1 MKFLCIT
8 QKQPILFFLLSFL
21 FFKIERT
28 FMDKFTPR
36 TAFIAIIGCPNVG
49 KSTLLNLLLGEK
61 VAAVSKKPQTTRTRI
76 TGILTKENTQYVF
89 LDTPGMHK
97 PKTKLGDSMV
107 KAISTAVG
115 DVDAVLFVTEAK
127 NEITSIERAMLEKL
141 MRQGYP
147 VLLLVNK
154 SDTAKKGDILTTID
168 VFTKEFDFAAV
179 IPISALTGDNT
190 EVIFTELEPFVS
202 EGDWLFPSDMLT
214 DQPERVIVAETI
226 REKMLRLL
234 DDEVPHGTAVV
245 IEDFKD
251 IRGHLI
257 DVRAE
262 IYCEKAGH
270 KGIIIGKNG
279 AMMKKIGS
287 YAREDLEAFFGTK
300 VNLNLWVKVKEN
312 WRDSVAS
319 ITNFGLNSDE

>member
-1 MKFLCIT
+1 
-8 QKQPILFFLLSFL
+8 
-21 FFKIERT
+21 
-28 FMDKFTPR
+28 MDKLTPR

-49 KSTLLNLLLGEK
+49 KSTLLNHLLGEK
-61 VAAVSKKPQTTRTRI
+61 IAAVSKKPQTTRTRI

-97 PKTKLGDSMV
+97 PKTKLGDNMV

-127 NEITSIERAMLEKL
+127 NEITGVERAMLEKL
-141 MRQGYP
+141 TRQEYP
-147 VLLLVNK
+147 MILLVNK

-168 VFTKEFDFAAV
+168 LFTKEFKFEAV

-190 EVIFTELEPFVS
+190 EEIFRELDPFIS
-202 EGDWLFPSDMLT
+202 EGDWFFPSDMIT
-214 DQPERVIVAETI
+214 DQPERVIAAEVI
-226 REKMLRLL
+226 REKVLRLL

-245 IEDFKD
+245 IEDFRD

-257 DVRAE
+257 DIRAE

-279 AMMKKIGS
+279 AMMKKIGT

-312 WRDSVAS
+312 WRDSVVS
-319 ITNFGLNSDE
+319 IANFGLNTDE

>member
-1 MKFLCIT
+1 
-8 QKQPILFFLLSFL
+8 
-21 FFKIERT
+21 
-28 FMDKFTPR
+28 MDNLTPR

-49 KSTLLNLLLGEK
+49 KSTLLNHLLGEK
-61 VAAVSKKPQTTRTRI
+61 IAAVSKKPQTTRTRI

-97 PKTKLGDSMV
+97 PKTKLGDNMV

-127 NEITSIERAMLEKL
+127 NEITGVERAMLEKL
-141 MRQGYP
+141 TRQEYP
-147 VLLLVNK
+147 MILLVNK

-168 VFTKEFDFAAV
+168 LFTKEFKFEAV

-190 EVIFTELEPFVS
+190 EEIFRELDPFIS
-202 EGDWLFPSDMLT
+202 EGDWFFPSDMIT
-214 DQPERVIVAETI
+214 DQPERVIAAEVI

-245 IEDFKD
+245 IEDFRD

-257 DVRAE
+257 DIRAE

-279 AMMKKIGS
+279 AMMKKIGT

-312 WRDSVAS
+312 WRDSVVS
-319 ITNFGLNSDE
+319 IANFGLNTDE

>member
-1 MKFLCIT
+1 
-8 QKQPILFFLLSFL
+8 
-21 FFKIERT
+21 
-28 FMDKFTPR
+28 MDNLTPR

-49 KSTLLNLLLGEK
+49 KSTLLNHLLGEK
-61 VAAVSKKPQTTRTRI
+61 IAAVSKKPQTTRTRI

-97 PKTKLGDSMV
+97 PKTKLGDNMV

-127 NEITSIERAMLEKL
+127 NEITGVERAMLEKL
-141 MRQGYP
+141 SRQEYP
-147 VLLLVNK
+147 IILLVNK
-154 SDTAKKGDILTTID
+154 SDSAKKGDILTTID
-168 VFTKEFDFAAV
+168 LFTKEFKFEAV

-190 EVIFTELEPFVS
+190 EEIFRELEPFIS
-202 EGDWLFPSDMLT
+202 EGDWFFPSDMIT
-214 DQPERVIVAETI
+214 DQPERVIAAEVI

-245 IEDFKD
+245 IEDFRD
-251 IRGHLI
+251 VRGHLI
-257 DVRAE
+257 DIRAE

-279 AMMKKIGS
+279 AMMKKIGT

-312 WRDSVAS
+312 WRDSVVS
-319 ITNFGLNSDE
+319 IANFGLNTDE

>member
-1 MKFLCIT
+1 
-8 QKQPILFFLLSFL
+8 
-21 FFKIERT
+21 
-28 FMDKFTPR
+28 MDKFTPR

-49 KSTLLNLLLGEK
+49 KSTLLNRFLGEK
-61 VAAVSKKPQTTRTRI
+61 IAAVSKKPQTTRTRI

-97 PKTKLGDSMV
+97 PKTRLGDSMV

-127 NEITSIERAMLEKL
+127 GEVSSIEEQMLTKL
-141 MRQGYP
+141 TKQGYP
-147 VLLLVNK
+147 VILLVNK
-154 SDTAKKGDILTTID
+154 SDVAKKGDILTTID
-168 VFTKEFDFAAV
+168 AFAKKFEFASV
-179 IPISALTGDNT
+179 IPISAETGDNVDT
-190 EVIFTELEPFVS
+190 IFTELDPFIA
-202 EGDWLFPSDMLT
+202 EGDWMFPSDMIT
-214 DQPERVIVAETI
+214 DQPERVIAAEVI

-257 DVRAE
+257 DIRAE
-262 IYCEKAGH
+262 IYCEKEGH

-300 VNLNLWVKVKEN
+300 VNLNLWVKVKAN
-312 WRDSVAS
+312 WRDSIAS
-319 ITNFGLNSDE
+319 ITNFGLNSEE

>member
-1 MKFLCIT
+1 
-8 QKQPILFFLLSFL
+8 
-21 FFKIERT
+21 
-28 FMDKFTPR
+28 MDKFTPR

-49 KSTLLNLLLGEK
+49 KSTLLNRFLGEK

-127 NEITSIERAMLEKL
+127 GEMTSIEEQMLTKL
-141 MRQGYP
+141 QKQGYP
-147 VLLLVNK
+147 IILLINK
-154 SDTAKKGDILTTID
+154 SDIAKKGDILTTID
-168 VFTKEFDFAAV
+168 TFTKKFTFASV
-179 IPISALTGDNT
+179 IPISAETGDSVD
-190 EVIFTELEPFVS
+190 VIFDELEPFVA
-202 EGDWLFPSDMLT
+202 EGDWMFPSDMIT
-214 DQPERVIVAETI
+214 DQPERVIAAEVI

-257 DVRAE
+257 DIRAE
-262 IYCEKAGH
+262 IYCEKDGH

-279 AMMKKIGS
+279 AMMKKIGT

-319 ITNFGLNSDE
+319 ITNFGLNSEE

>member
-1 MKFLCIT
+1 
-8 QKQPILFFLLSFL
+8 
-21 FFKIERT
+21 
-28 FMDKFTPR
+28 MDKFTPR

-127 NEITSIERAMLEKL
+127 NEITSIERAMLERL
-141 MRQGYP
+141 MKQGYP

-319 ITNFGLNSDE
+319 ITNF

>member
-1 MKFLCIT
+1 
-8 QKQPILFFLLSFL
+8 
-21 FFKIERT
+21 
-28 FMDKFTPR
+28 MDKLTPR

-49 KSTLLNLLLGEK
+49 KSTLLNHLLGEK
-61 VAAVSKKPQTTRTRI
+61 IAAVSKKPQTTRTRI

-97 PKTKLGDSMV
+97 PKTKLGDNMV

-127 NEITSIERAMLEKL
+127 NEITGVERAMLEKL
-141 MRQGYP
+141 TRQEYP
-147 VLLLVNK
+147 IILLVNK
-154 SDTAKKGDILTTID
+154 SDSAKKGDILTTID
-168 VFTKEFDFAAV
+168 LFTREFKFEAV

-190 EVIFTELEPFVS
+190 EEIFRELDPFIS
-202 EGDWLFPSDMLT
+202 EGDWFFPSDMIT
-214 DQPERVIVAETI
+214 DQPERVIAAEVI

-245 IEDFKD
+245 IEDFRD

-257 DVRAE
+257 DIRAE

-279 AMMKKIGS
+279 AMMKKIGT

-312 WRDSVAS
+312 WRDSVVS
-319 ITNFGLNSDE
+319 IANFGLNTDE

>member
-1 MKFLCIT
+1 MK
-8 QKQPILFFLLSFL
+8 KE
-21 FFKIERT
+21 KI
-28 FMDKFTPR
+28 MDKLTPR

-49 KSTLLNLLLGEK
+49 KSTLLNHILGEK
-61 VAAVSKKPQTTRTRI
+61 IAAVSKKPQTTRTRI

-97 PKTKLGDSMV
+97 PKTKLGDNMV

-127 NEITSIERAMLEKL
+127 NEITGVERTMLEKL
-141 MRQGYP
+141 TKQGYP
-147 VLLLVNK
+147 LILIVNK
-154 SDTAKKGDILTTID
+154 SDTAKKVDILTTID
-168 VFTKEFDFAAV
+168 LFTKEFRFEAV
-179 IPISALTGDNT
+179 VPISALTGDN
-190 EVIFTELEPFVS
+190 VDKIFLELEPFIS
-202 EGDWLFPSDMLT
+202 EGDWMFPSDMIT
-214 DQPERVIVAETI
+214 DQPERVIAAEVI

-257 DVRAE
+257 DIRAE
-262 IYCEKAGH
+262 IYCEKPGH

-312 WRDSVAS
+312 WRDSVVS
-319 ITNFGLNSDE
+319 ITNFGLNSDV

>member
-1 MKFLCIT
+1 
-8 QKQPILFFLLSFL
+8 
-21 FFKIERT
+21 
-28 FMDKFTPR
+28 MDKSTPR

-127 NEITSIERAMLEKL
+127 NEVTSIERAMLEKL
-141 MRQGYP
+141 MKQGYP
-147 VLLLVNK
+147 IILLVNK

-190 EVIFTELEPFVS
+190 DVIFTELEPFIN

>member
-1 MKFLCIT
+1 
-8 QKQPILFFLLSFL
+8 
-21 FFKIERT
+21 
-28 FMDKFTPR
+28 MDNLTPR

-49 KSTLLNLLLGEK
+49 KSTLLNHLLGEK
-61 VAAVSKKPQTTRTRI
+61 IAAVSKKPQTTRTRI

-97 PKTKLGDSMV
+97 PKTKLGDNMV

-127 NEITSIERAMLEKL
+127 NEITGVERAMLEKL
-141 MRQGYP
+141 SRQEYP
-147 VLLLVNK
+147 IILLVNK
-154 SDTAKKGDILTTID
+154 SDSAKKGDILTTID
-168 VFTKEFDFAAV
+168 LFTKEFKFEAV

-190 EVIFTELEPFVS
+190 EEIFRELEPFIS
-202 EGDWLFPSDMLT
+202 EGDWFFPSDMIT
-214 DQPERVIVAETI
+214 DQPERVIAAEVI

-245 IEDFKD
+245 IEDFRD
-251 IRGHLI
+251 VRGHLI
-257 DVRAE
+257 DIRAE

-279 AMMKKIGS
+279 AMMKKIGT

-312 WRDSVAS
+312 WRDSTVS
-319 ITNFGLNSDE
+319 IANFGLNFDE

>member
-1 MKFLCIT
+1 MIHQKTNLC
-8 QKQPILFFLLSFL
+8 SE
-21 FFKIERT
+21 IEDKN
-28 FMDKFTPR
+28 MDKFTPR
-36 TAFIAIIGCPNVG
+36 TAFIAIVGCPNVG
-49 KSTLLNLLLGEK
+49 KSTLLNFLLGEK
-61 VAAVSKKPQTTRTRI
+61 IAAVSKKPQTTRTRI

-97 PKTKLGDSMV
+97 PKTKLGDNMV

-127 NEITSIERAMLEKL
+127 NEITSVERAMLEKL
-141 MRQGYP
+141 TKSGFP
-147 VLLLVNK
+147 IILLVNK
-154 SDTAKKGDILTTID
+154 SDSAKKGDILTTID
-168 VFTKEFDFAAV
+168 LFTKSFNFEAV
-179 IPISALTGDNT
+179 IPISALSGDN
-190 EVIFTELEPFVS
+190 VDKIFLELEPFIT
-202 EGDWLFPSDMLT
+202 EGDWLFPSDMIT
-214 DQPERVIVAETI
+214 DQPERVIAAEVI

-257 DVRAE
+257 DIRAE
-262 IYCEKAGH
+262 IFCEKAGH

-279 AMMKKIGS
+279 AMMKKIGT

-319 ITNFGLNSDE
+319 ITNFGLNSDV

>member
-1 MKFLCIT
+1 
-8 QKQPILFFLLSFL
+8 
-21 FFKIERT
+21 
-28 FMDKFTPR
+28 MDKFTPR

-49 KSTLLNLLLGEK
+49 KSTLLNRFLGEK

-97 PKTKLGDSMV
+97 PKTKLGDSMI

-127 NEITSIERAMLEKL
+127 GEMTSIEEQMLTKL
-141 MRQGYP
+141 QKQGYP
-147 VLLLVNK
+147 IILLINK
-154 SDTAKKGDILTTID
+154 SDIAKKGDILTTID
-168 VFTKEFDFAAV
+168 IFTKKFTFASV
-179 IPISALTGDNT
+179 IPISAETGDS
-190 EVIFTELEPFVS
+190 VDIIFDELEPFVA
-202 EGDWLFPSDMLT
+202 EGDWMFPSDMIT
-214 DQPERVIVAETI
+214 DQPERVIAAEVI

-257 DVRAE
+257 DIRAE
-262 IYCEKAGH
+262 IYCEKDGH

-279 AMMKKIGS
+279 AMMKKIGT

-300 VNLNLWVKVKEN
+300 VNLNLWLKVKEN

-319 ITNFGLNSDE
+319 ITNFGLNSEE

>member
-1 MKFLCIT
+1 
-8 QKQPILFFLLSFL
+8 
-21 FFKIERT
+21 
-28 FMDKFTPR
+28 MDKLTPR

-49 KSTLLNLLLGEK
+49 KSTLLNHILGEK
-61 VAAVSKKPQTTRTRI
+61 IAAVSKKPQTTRTRI

-97 PKTKLGDSMV
+97 PKTKLGDNMV

-115 DVDAVLFVTEAK
+115 DVDAVLFLTEAK
-127 NEITSIERAMLEKL
+127 NEITGVERTMLEKL
-141 MRQGYP
+141 TKQGYP
-147 VLLLVNK
+147 LLLIVNK

-168 VFTKEFDFAAV
+168 LFTKEFKFEAV
-179 IPISALTGDNT
+179 VPISAMTGDN
-190 EVIFTELEPFVS
+190 VDKIFLELEPFIS
-202 EGDWLFPSDMLT
+202 EGDWMFPSDMIT
-214 DQPERVIVAETI
+214 DQPERVIAAEVI

-257 DVRAE
+257 DIRAE
-262 IYCEKAGH
+262 IYCEKPGH

-312 WRDSVAS
+312 WRDSVVS
-319 ITNFGLNSDE
+319 ITNFGLNSDV

>member
-1 MKFLCIT
+1 
-8 QKQPILFFLLSFL
+8 
-21 FFKIERT
+21 
-28 FMDKFTPR
+28 MDNLTPR

-49 KSTLLNLLLGEK
+49 KSTLLNHLLGEK
-61 VAAVSKKPQTTRTRI
+61 IAAVSKKPQTTRTRI

-97 PKTKLGDSMV
+97 PKTKLGDNMV

-127 NEITSIERAMLEKL
+127 NEITGVERAMLEKL
-141 MRQGYP
+141 TRQEYP
-147 VLLLVNK
+147 IILLVNK
-154 SDTAKKGDILTTID
+154 SDSAKKGDILTTID
-168 VFTKEFDFAAV
+168 LFTKEFKFEAV

-190 EVIFTELEPFVS
+190 EEIFRELEPFIS
-202 EGDWLFPSDMLT
+202 EGDWFFPSDMIT
-214 DQPERVIVAETI
+214 DQPERVIAAEVI

-245 IEDFKD
+245 IEDFRD
-251 IRGHLI
+251 IRGHLLDI
-257 DVRAE
+257 RAE

-279 AMMKKIGS
+279 AMMKKIGT

-312 WRDSVAS
+312 WRDSVVS
-319 ITNFGLNSDE
+319 IANFGLNTDE

>member
-1 MKFLCIT
+1 
-8 QKQPILFFLLSFL
+8 
-21 FFKIERT
+21 
-28 FMDKFTPR
+28 MDKFTTR

-49 KSTLLNLLLGEK
+49 KSTLLNHLLGEK
-61 VAAVSKKPQTTRTRI
+61 IAAVSKKPQTTRTRI

-127 NEITSIERAMLEKL
+127 NEITGVERAMLEKL
-141 MRQGYP
+141 TRQEYP
-147 VLLLVNK
+147 LILLVNK

-168 VFTKEFDFAAV
+168 LFTKEFKFEAV

-190 EVIFTELEPFVS
+190 EEIFRELDPFVP
-202 EGDWLFPSDMLT
+202 EGNWFFPSDMIT
-214 DQPERVIVAETI
+214 DQPERVIAAEVI

-257 DVRAE
+257 DIRAE

-279 AMMKKIGS
+279 AMMKKIGT

-312 WRDSVAS
+312 WRDSVVS
-319 ITNFGLNSDE
+319 ITNFGLNNEE

>member
-1 MKFLCIT
+1 
-8 QKQPILFFLLSFL
+8 
-21 FFKIERT
+21 
-28 FMDKFTPR
+28 MDKLTPR

-141 MRQGYP
+141 TKQGYP
-147 VLLLVNK
+147 ILLLVNK

-190 EVIFTELEPFVS
+190 DVIFTELEPFVS

>member
-1 MKFLCIT
+1 MKDL
-8 QKQPILFFLLSFL
+8 
-21 FFKIERT
+21 
-28 FMDKFTPR
+28 TPR

-49 KSTLLNLLLGEK
+49 KSTLLNRFLGEK
-61 VAAVSKKPQTTRTRI
+61 IAAVSKKPQTTRTRI
-76 TGILTKENTQYVF
+76 TGILTRENTQYVF

-97 PKTKLGDSMV
+97 PKTRLGDSMV

-127 NEITSIERAMLEKL
+127 GEINSVEEQMLEKL
-141 MRQGYP
+141 KKQGYP
-147 VLLLVNK
+147 IILLINK
-154 SDTAKKGDILTTID
+154 SDIAKKGDILNTID
-168 VFTKEFDFAAV
+168 VFSKKYEFASI
-179 IPISALTGDNT
+179 IPISAETGDNVD
-190 EVIFTELEPFVS
+190 EIFNELEPFIA
-202 EGDWLFPSDMLT
+202 EGDWMFPSDMIT
-214 DQPERVIVAETI
+214 DQPERVIAAEVI

-257 DVRAE
+257 DIRAE
-262 IYCEKAGH
+262 IFCEKDGH

-279 AMMKKIGS
+279 AMMKKIGT

-312 WRDSVAS
+312 WRDSIAS
-319 ITNFGLNSDE
+319 ITNFGLNSEE